1 MSAVDPQQALSASV
15 ASQSAAG
22 IRRGFAD
29 YHARF
34 RAITQRAQRRFETR
48 DWAGLRADL
57 VERIELYDVCV
68 SEMHEWL
75 EATLGVRAI
84 EHALWRRI
92 RDAFAAGIAP
102 LLDQEMYK
110 TYYNT
115 LTRRFFRT
123 RGVDPEIE
131 FVALDI
137 EPTDRIRHPVARHS
151 YAVHGDLA
159 AVFRRVLDGYAFAL
173 PYAHADACAARIAAA
188 VQRQLAERDA
198 LPLVALELLETVF
211 YREQRAYLVGRAL
224 GESRHVPLVIALEHA
239 DDGIRADALLTER
252 DHVAQV
258 FGYTRSY
265 FLADL
270 ETVGDAVVFL
280 RTLLPKKPVDELY
293 TVLGR
298 AKQGKTERY
307 RHFYRHLAA
316 RPDERF
322 VHADGERGMVMLV
335 FTLPSYPLVFKLIR
349 DHFAFPKEIAR
360 EEVMQKYRIV
370 FRHDRAGRLVDA
382 QEFRF
387 LRFAKRQFEPALLAE
402 LLEGCRESVY
412 EDGEDLVVAHCYVER
427 RLRPLNLYVR
437 EVSEADALRAVLDYG
452 QAIKDLARSNIFPG
466 DLLLKNFGVTRNRRA
481 IFYDYDELCLVS
493 ECRFRRLP
501 TAQHD
506 DEEMHHGAWYHVN
519 ANDVFPEQFP
529 RFLGLS
535 AAQQQALLDAHGEIF
550 DVRWWLELQER
561 LAAGASY
568 DVPPYPDAVR
578 LGAADPETAERAMA
592 ATNAPLAPQ
601 SRR

>member
-1 MSAVDPQQALSASV
+1 MSALPTVSDTANLA
-15 ASQSAAG
+15 ARGAAG
-22 IRRGFAD
+22 IRRGFAE

-34 RAITQRAQRRFETR
+34 RAITQRAPQRFAQR
-48 DWAGLRADL
+48 DWAGMRADL

-68 SEMHEWL
+68 AEMHQWL
-75 EATLGVRAI
+75 EAELGVRSI
-84 EHALWRRI
+84 EHALWGAI
-92 RDAFAAGIAP
+92 RDDYAAGIAS

-110 TYYNT
+110 TYFNT

-123 RGVDPEIE
+123 RGVDPAIE

-137 EPTDRIRHPVARHS
+137 EPTDRIAHPVARHS
-151 YAVHGDLA
+151 YAVHGALA
-159 AVFRRVLDGYAFAL
+159 PVFQRVLEGFDLPRAL
-173 PYAHADACAARIAAA
+173 AHPAHCAARIAAA
-188 VQRQLAERDA
+188 VERQLGAGDV
-198 LPLVALELLETVF
+198 LPLVALELMETVF

-224 GESRHVPLVIALEHA
+224 GESRHVPVVIALENGP
-239 DDGIRADALLTER
+239 DGLRADAVLTDR
-252 DHVAQV
+252 DHVAQA

-265 FLADL
+265 VLADL

-307 RHFYRHLAA
+307 RHFFRHLAT
-316 RPDERF
+316 RPDEQF

-402 LLEGCRESVY
+402 LVEGCRESVY

-437 EVSEADALRAVLDYG
+437 EVDEADALRAVLDYG
-452 QAIKDLARSNIFPG
+452 QAIKDLARSNVFPG

-481 IFYDYDELCLVS
+481 IFYDYDELCLTT

-501 TAQHD
+501 SATTD
-506 DEEMHHGAWYHVN
+506 DEDMHHGAWYHVD

-529 RFLGLS
+529 RFLGLTPT
-535 AAQQQALLDAHGEIF
+535 QQEALMQAHGEIF
-550 DVRWWLELQER
+550 DVRWWLDLQEA
-561 LAAGASY
+561 LAKDVAHE
-568 DVPPYPDAVR
+568 VPPYPELLR
-578 LGAADPETAERAMA
+578 LGAEPV
-592 ATNAPLAPQ
+592 PP
-601 SRR
+601 